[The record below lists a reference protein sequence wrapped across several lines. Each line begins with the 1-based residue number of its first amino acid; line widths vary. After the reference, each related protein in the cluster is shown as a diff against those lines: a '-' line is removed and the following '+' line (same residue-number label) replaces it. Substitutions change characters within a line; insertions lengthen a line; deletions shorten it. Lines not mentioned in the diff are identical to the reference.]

1 MAYGWLILRTLIVL
15 AAVLALAYAAL
26 RLLARHLGQRQPAE
40 PGRIEVLERQLIEP
54 RRSLLVVRTAG
65 EYWLLASTEQG
76 IHPVGKLDPAPW
88 RNNVATSTASPSP
101 GVEIPTDASHAPD
114 VIAADTNLNGL
125 DRDALIPASQAEIN
139 EFNSPSNAHPGR

>member
-26 RLLARHLGQRQPAE
+26 RLLARHLGRRQPTE

-54 RRSLLVVRTAG
+54 RRSLLVVRTAD

-76 IHPVGKLDPAPW
+76 LNPVGKLDPAPW
-88 RNNVATSTASPSP
+88 RAAATSSPE
-101 GVEIPTDASHAPD
+101 VEIPADAHLAPD
-114 VIAADTNLNGL
+114 AIAADTSLNSF
-125 DRDALIPASQAEIN
+125 DAEALIPAPQAEIN
-139 EFNSPSNAHPGR
+139 PIESPSNALPGR